1 MTRSLILGLGDC
13 MQDPWA
19 RRNVEKEV
27 RIYNALGATLNGIIH
42 TEGASNA
49 VVAQSCGAFLARGFA
64 GLRVDNGDTDAQI
77 TQRVAM
83 YMQAL
88 QESIWRN
95 VRMLRQRGHGSSAPS
110 KAARFSLP
118 MTSPTPGACW
128 TCARNS

>member
-1 MTRSLILGLGDC
+1 

-49 VVAQSCGAFLARGFA
+49 VVAQSCGAFLARVFA
-64 GLRVDNGDTDAQI
+64 GLSVDNGDTDAQI

-110 KAARFSLP
+110 EAS
-118 MTSPTPGACW
+118 
-128 TCARNS
+128 